1 MRATAR
7 FRQLLAEPGIITAP
21 GAYDCLTA
29 AIIERTG
36 FPAVYMTGAGTSVAR
51 IGYPDLALATATEML
66 DNAAA
71 IAATVDVPVIAD
83 ADTGYGGTMN
93 VRRTIREYERTGV
106 AAVHIE
112 DQQFPKRCG
121 HLEDKRVVS
130 IDEMVQKIHAAVD
143 ARTDGDFT
151 IIVRT
156 DALAVT
162 GWADTLHR
170 CDAFTAAG
178 ADALFVEALG
188 SEEEAAEIVARTSV
202 PLLYNFVETGKSPL
216 LNVAELERLGFKMVI
231 FPGSAFMSV
240 AYRVGQVMAELK
252 ATGTTEHLVGEMTPL
267 TDAFELMGLSEM
279 LERDAG
285 YAVANDA
292 NDAEPLDYLKEEK
305 LRFRILER
313 EALSVYHDRIK
324 HTLTD
329 ADRGKWLIINTESQD
344 YKIVPTEAEGLQHF
358 TSYGRHAPIYLMP
371 IEEPESI
378 LMRGFLPGDE
388 T

>member
-1 MRATAR
+1 MRATQK
-7 FRQLLAEPGIITAP
+7 FRELLNEPGIITAP

-66 DNAAA
+66 SNAAS
-71 IAATVDVPVIAD
+71 IAGTVEIPVIAD

-121 HLEDKRVVS
+121 HLEDKRVVP
-130 IDEMVQKIHAAVD
+130 IDEMVQKIRAAVD
-143 ARTDGDFT
+143 ARTDDDFT

-162 GWADTLHR
+162 GWDDTMRR
-170 CDAFTAAG
+170 CDAFTEAG
-178 ADALFVEALG
+178 ADALFVEAIR
-188 SEEEAAEIVARTSV
+188 SAEEAAEVVARTSV

-216 LNVAELERLGFKMVI
+216 LNVSELERLGFKMVI

-240 AYRVGQVMAELK
+240 AYTVGRLMEELK
-252 ATGTTEHLVGEMTPL
+252 AKGTTEHLVGQMMPL
-267 TDAFELMGLSEM
+267 TDAFELMGLTEM

-285 YAVANDA
+285 YAVADA
-292 NDAEPLDYLKEEK
+292 DGNEITAEDSLFQDIK
-305 LRFRILER
+305 RRAMAIF
-313 EALSVYHDRIK
+313 HDRIEP
-324 HTLTD
+324 TLTD
-329 ADRGKWLIINTESQD
+329 ADRDKLLIINVESGEYELFHDEDEGQRRWLD
-344 YKIVPTEAEGLQHF
+344 YRYADPV
-358 TSYGRHAPIYLMP
+358 YLMRVGHAAP
-371 IEEPESI
+371 FSVGNVVS
-378 LMRGFLPGDE
+378 RE
-388 T
+388 TAQL

>member
-1 MRATAR
+1 MKATTR
-7 FRQLLAEPGIITAP
+7 FRQLLAQPGIITAP

-36 FPAVYMTGAGTSVAR
+36 FPSVYMTGAGTSVAR

-66 DNAAA
+66 ANAAS
-71 IAATVDVPVIAD
+71 IASTVGVPVIAD

-143 ARTDGDFT
+143 ARTDDDFT

-162 GWADTLHR
+162 GWDDTMRR
-170 CDAFTAAG
+170 CEAFTEAG
-178 ADALFVEALG
+178 ADALFVEAIR
-188 SEEEAAEIVARTSV
+188 SAEEAAEVVAHTSV

-216 LNVAELERLGFKMVI
+216 LNVAELENLGFKMVI

-240 AYRVGQVMAELK
+240 AHTVARVMAELK

-267 TDAFELMGLSEM
+267 TDAFELMGLSQM
-279 LERDAG
+279 LERDSG
-285 YAVANDA
+285 YAVGNGAVA
-292 NDAEPLDYLKEEK
+292 
-305 LRFRILER
+305 
-313 EALSVYHDRIK
+313 
-324 HTLTD
+324 
-329 ADRGKWLIINTESQD
+329 AD
-344 YKIVPTEAEGLQHF
+344 
-358 TSYGRHAPIYLMP
+358 
-371 IEEPESI
+371 
-378 LMRGFLPGDE
+378 
-388 T
+388 

>member
-1 MRATAR
+1 MRATQK
-7 FRQLLAEPGIITAP
+7 FRQLLNEPGIITAP

-66 DNAAA
+66 ANAAS
-71 IAATVDVPVIAD
+71 IAGTVEVPVIAD

-121 HLEDKRVVS
+121 HLEDKRVVP
-130 IDEMVQKIHAAVD
+130 IDEMVQKIRAAVD
-143 ARTDGDFT
+143 ARTDDDFT

-162 GWADTLHR
+162 GWDDTMRR
-170 CDAFTAAG
+170 CDAFTEAG
-178 ADALFVEALG
+178 ADALFVEAIR
-188 SEEEAAEIVARTSV
+188 SAEEAAEVVARTSV

-240 AYRVGQVMAELK
+240 AYTVGRVMEELK
-252 ATGTTEHLVGEMTPL
+252 AKGTTEHLVEQMTPL
-267 TDAFELMGLSEM
+267 TDAFELMGLTEM

-285 YAVANDA
+285 YAETVHA
-292 NDAEPLDYLKEEK
+292 AEQTHIQAEEQ
-305 LRFRILER
+305 RFRALEKK
-313 EALSVYHDRIK
+313 ALAIYHSRIE
-324 HTLTD
+324 HNLTN
-329 ADRGKWLIINTESQD
+329 ADVGRWLIINTESGD
-344 YKIVPTEAEGLQHF
+344 YEMAENEADGLDRFGKYQA
-358 TSYGRHAPIYLMP
+358 TNAPVYLMS
-371 IEEPESI
+371 IGEPEPTLI
-378 LMRGFLPGDE
+378 RAIPPGNKE
-388 T
+388 